1 LFSTEY
7 TIVGWTE

>member
-7 TIVGWTE
+7 TIIGWTE